1 MRFLRL
7 SAVVCLAFITIAG
20 TRAFSQPN
28 ASKQSLSRLTE
39 KIDEDRLVSLGGN
52 TLPVANAKTDL
63 GRVRGNMAMSDLILV
78 LSRSPEQQ
86 AAFDAFVASQYD
98 ATSANFHYWL
108 EPAEVGEKFGPSTRD
123 IAVITGWLTKH
134 GLTVAEVSKDR
145 MSIRFSG
152 TARQVEATFHTQIH
166 NIEVKGEKHIANMR
180 DPLIPVALAPV
191 IAGVKALH
199 DFRPY
204 PLHSIGNK
212 AQLDVSTGKWNRIPA
227 DSAQPSKASKISAVV
242 PHPDYGITVPTS
254 GGSYPIED
262 VTPYDFATIYNV
274 LPLWSAGTDG
284 TGQTIAIAGTSDI
297 NPQDVANYRSIF
309 GLPAGP
315 ALKTIVANGVDP
327 GQCTAYSGY
336 CTLGD
341 LFENTLDVE
350 VSGAVAKNAQID
362 LVVSGQTSPTTDTVY
377 SSANYVIQNN
387 TAKILSVSYGLC
399 ELFMGTSGNAAYN
412 NLWETGAAE
421 GISIFVA
428 TGDAGSPTCDQGLAS
443 GVPYGARFGLSV
455 NGLASSAYV
464 TAVGGT
470 DFAWC
475 KPTINSTG
483 QVIGCSSTSPWWNA
497 ANSTTNG
504 GSAANYVPE
513 VAWNDSCASSQGAAY
528 LESLAK
534 FLGYTGVT
542 DPEIAC
548 NFVVNNY
555 SSIQSRYGINLSFF
569 AESVGG
575 GGGASTCTSS
585 NTGSTTTSPDPSSC
599 SGGYTKPSW
608 QSRVSGIPADGKRD
622 IPDLSFF
629 AGNGLWNSA
638 TLVCVSATGT
648 CVASTS
654 TSSEPVSQEVGG
666 TSVASPQMAGVMA
679 LINQKAGVNQG
690 SPNPELYALAA
701 KQSLAGCSAESVKT
715 NSSCY
720 FNDIDTSTIATPC
733 QAGSLNCTVAH
744 SGDTWG
750 ILSGYSAGNAY
761 DQATGLGSL
770 NVANVVNG
778 WTSLL
783 GTMPVTVTLT
793 PAQNTIVLDQP
804 LQVVISVTGSSGTP
818 TGNVT
823 IVGGGYDG
831 GAQSLA
837 SGSYTF
843 TIPAFSLTAGS
854 YNLTGSY
861 QGDSTYAQGSATAAI
876 TVNKV
881 TPTVSVTLNPTSIG
895 ANTPITANITVAGN
909 GSDPK
914 PTGTV
919 QLTAGSWNSYCV
931 LSAGICAITIPVNTL
946 PNGTDTISVSYP
958 GDSNYQPATGSAVET
973 VNALTPTITAVASPP
988 SFYADE
994 PFTVAVSITGS
1005 GSIPSGQVT
1014 LGFLNI
1020 NHSSYSIDG
1029 QLSGGKFTFNV
1040 PPDRVFAGQDR
1051 VELSYTGDSNY
1062 LPGRIDVPIK
1072 VTAAPTTTTVSSSP
1086 ASIYTNTAVTLTGT
1100 VTANSGSPSGYVK
1113 AFSGSYQSN
1122 IVDVINGQ
1130 YQIVIPP
1137 GTLTAGSDTIAVN
1150 YMGDSYYAPSS
1161 TSTTVS
1167 VTQWTK
1173 IPPSMTITPAVTTVG
1188 AGLQLAVSVAVSGSS
1203 GQGTGSVSLSSG
1215 AWNSPSSAIINGT
1228 ANLTIPSNTL
1238 AIGRDALTATYS
1250 GDPTYLAGTATTS
1263 ITVNPS
1269 TFSLTPNIGLTIP
1282 RGSSLSE
1289 IIQLKTTDGY
1299 NGTITF
1305 TCALTASPAGAA
1317 HLPTCTGDSQPLNG
1331 SYGLAIGSKYLVI
1344 STTAPTA
1351 SLARPRFPGVFG
1363 LGGSAFAI
1371 LVFIGIPSRRR
1382 RARALLGVFV
1392 LFCIIGCLNACG
1404 GGGGGSTASTGGNG
1418 SGGNSNASGTTP
1430 GVYTF
1435 IVTGTGNPAVTP
1447 APTATFNVTVN

>member
-7 SAVVCLAFITIAG
+7 SAVVCLAFISIG
-20 TRAFSQPN
+20 TRAFSQSN
-28 ASKQSLSRLTE
+28 VSKQPLSRITE

-52 TLPVANAKTDL
+52 TLLVANAKNDL
-63 GRVRGNMAMSDLILV
+63 GRVRRNMAMSDLILV
-78 LSRSPEQQ
+78 LSRSTEQQ

-98 ATSANFHYWL
+98 ATSANFHHWL
-108 EPAEVGEKFGPSTRD
+108 RPAEVGEKFGPSTED

-152 TARQVEATFHTQIH
+152 TARQVEATFHTEIH
-166 NIEVKGEKHIANMR
+166 NIDVKGEKHIANMR

-199 DFRPY
+199 DFRPH

-212 AQLDVSTGKWNRIPA
+212 AQLDVATGKWKRIAA
-227 DSAQPSKASKISAVV
+227 DSALPSNAAKTSAVV

-274 LPLWSAGTDG
+274 LPLWNAGTDG

-297 NPQDVANYRSIF
+297 NPQDVANYRSVF

-315 ALKTIVANGVDP
+315 AVNTIVANGVDP

-350 VSGAVAKNAQID
+350 VSGAVAKNAKID

-443 GVPYGARFGLSV
+443 SVPYGAQFGLSV

-497 ANSTTNG
+497 ANSTANG
-504 GSAANYVPE
+504 GSAADYVPE
-513 VAWNDSCASSQGAAY
+513 IPWNDSCASTLGAAY
-528 LESLAK
+528 IESLAK
-534 FLGYTGVT
+534 FLGRSGVT
-542 DPEIAC
+542 DPETAC
-548 NFVVNNY
+548 NFVVGNW
-555 SSIQSRYGINLSFF
+555 SSIEQRYGINLSFF
-569 AESVGG
+569 VDSTGG
-575 GGGASTCTSS
+575 GGGASTCTTNS
-585 NTGSTTTSPDPSSC
+585 TGSTTTNPDPSSC
-599 SGGYTKPSW
+599 SGGYAKPSW
-608 QSRVSGIPADGKRD
+608 QSGVSGIPADGKRD
-622 IPDLSFF
+622 LPDVSFF

-648 CVASTS
+648 CVSAT
-654 TSSEPVSQEVGG
+654 TALSEPVSQEVGG

-679 LINQKAGVNQG
+679 LINQRAGVNQG
-690 SPNPELYALAA
+690 TPNPELYALAA
-701 KQSLAGCSAESVKT
+701 KQSWAGCSSETVKA

-720 FNDIDTSTIATPC
+720 FNDVDTSTIATPC

-750 ILSGYSAGNAY
+750 ILSGYGAGNAY

-783 GTMPVTVTLT
+783 GTTPVTVTVT

-804 LQVVISVTGSSGTP
+804 LQVAMTVTGPSGTP

-843 TIPAFSLTAGS
+843 TIPAFSLTAGN

-861 QGDSTYAQGSATAAI
+861 QGDSTYAQGSATAPI
-876 TVNKV
+876 TVNKI
-881 TPTVSVTLNPTSIG
+881 TPTVSVTANPTSIG
-895 ANTPITANITVAGN
+895 ANTPITVNVNVAGSAN
-909 GSDPK
+909 DLK
-914 PTGTV
+914 PTGTL
-919 QLTAGSWNSYCV
+919 QITSGSWASNCSLTAGACS
-931 LSAGICAITIPVNTL
+931 ITIPVNTL
-946 PNGTDTISVSYP
+946 QNGTDTITVSYP
-958 GDSNYQPATGSAVET
+958 GDTNYAGATGSATET
-973 VNALTPTITAVASPP
+973 VNAYTPTVAATVSPATFSTDQSFQVIVTVTGTGPKPTGTITLNRLVGGGTP
-988 SFYADE
+988 
-994 PFTVAVSITGS
+994 
-1005 GSIPSGQVT
+1005 PSGQLVNGIAT
-1014 LGFLNI
+1014 I
-1020 NHSSYSIDG
+1020 SVPA
-1029 QLSGGKFTFNV
+1029 FNV
-1040 PPDRVFAGQDR
+1040 TQGQASFDA
-1051 VELSYTGDSNY
+1051 SYAGDSNY
-1062 LPGRIDVPIK
+1062 LPGTVEIIVHP
-1072 VTAAPTTTTVSSSP
+1072 TAASTSVTVNPSAPT
-1086 ASIYTNTAVTLTGT
+1086 IFTNGSLVI
-1100 VTANSGSPSGYVK
+1100 SGSVNVANGTPSGLVIVTGGGY
-1113 AFSGSYQSN
+1113 SN
-1122 IVDVINGQ
+1122 NALLNNGM
-1130 YQIVIPP
+1130 YSLTIPP
-1137 GTLTAGSDTIAVN
+1137 GTFVAGPVTLSAAYSGDVFFAGST
-1150 YMGDSYYAPSS
+1150 G
-1161 TSTTVS
+1161 STTLTVN
-1167 VTQWTK
+1167 QWTK

-1188 AGLQLAVSVAVSGSS
+1188 AGLQLAVAVAVSGSS

-1215 AWNSPSSAIINGT
+1215 SWTSPPSAIINGT

-1238 AIGRDALTATYS
+1238 AVGSDTLTANYS
-1250 GDPTYLAGTATTS
+1250 GDPTYLAGTATTT

-1269 TFSLTPNIGLTIP
+1269 TFTLTPNIGLTIP

-1289 IIQLKTTDGY
+1289 FIQLKTTDGY

-1305 TCALTASPAGAA
+1305 TCVLTASPAGAA
-1317 HLPTCTGDSQPLNG
+1317 HLPTCTGDNQPLNG
-1331 SYGLAIGSKYLVI
+1331 SYGLAIGSEYLVI
-1344 STTAPTA
+1344 STTAATA
-1351 SLARPRFPGVFG
+1351 SLSRPGFPGAIG
-1363 LGGSAFAI
+1363 LGGSVFAI
-1371 LVFIGIPSRRR
+1371 LVFIGIPSRWR

-1392 LFCIIGCLNACG
+1392 LFCIFGGLNAC
-1404 GGGGGSTASTGGNG
+1404 GGGGGSTASTGGSG
-1418 SGGNSNASGTTP
+1418 SGGNANASGTTP

-1435 IVTGTGNPAVTP
+1435 VVTGNGNPAVTP